1 MTRRIVTIDIETL
14 PASEPVVDE
23 CLSNGTRKQKDE
35 YEKTAL
41 NGDFGRVL
49 CIGYVK
55 EDERGI
61 ESSDVLGWDETSERF
76 TCDERAILT
85 EFWHMM
91 QGFRPE
97 TDRVVGHN
105 IFDFDLKFIYKR
117 SIVHGVR
124 PTVGLSF
131 ARYRS
136 QPIYDTM
143 CEWERWSFGS
153 RIKLDR
159 LARVL
164 SLASS
169 KADGVDGSCVFR
181 LFEQGEHRLIRD
193 YCWRDVELTRAI
205 YRRMVFADLAPARP
219 VGAALSTQGLTA
231 NVSM

>member
-1 MTRRIVTIDIETL
+1 MTRRTVTIDIETL
-14 PASEPVVDE
+14 PASEPLDAE
-23 CLSNGTRKQKDE
+23 FLSAGNRKQNDE
-35 YEKTAL
+35 HEKSAL
-41 NGDFGRVL
+41 NGDFGRIL
-49 CIGYVK
+49 CVGYIK
-55 EDERGI
+55 EGEGGV
-61 ESSDVLGWDETSERF
+61 ESSGVMGWDETTGRF

-85 EFWHMM
+85 EFWRMM
-91 QGFRPE
+91 RGFRPE
-97 TDRVVGHN
+97 TDRIVGHN

-164 SLASS
+164 SLPSS
-169 KADGVDGSCVFR
+169 KAEGVDGSCVFR
-181 LFEQGEHRLIRD
+181 LFEQGQHRLIRD
-193 YCWRDVELTRAI
+193 YCRRDVELTRAI
-205 YRRMVFADLAPARP
+205 YRRMVFADLASVRSNEAHLT
-219 VGAALSTQGLTA
+219 AKGLTA
-231 NVSM
+231 SGVM

>member
-1 MTRRIVTIDIETL
+1 MTRRIITIDIETM
-14 PASEPVVDE
+14 PPSEPVDDE
-23 CLSNGTRKQKDE
+23 CLPNGIRKQKDDC
-35 YEKTAL
+35 EKSAL

-49 CIGYVK
+49 CIGYIK

-61 ESSDVLGWDETSERF
+61 EWSGVMGWDERSEQF
-76 TCDERAILT
+76 TCDEQAILT
-85 EFWHMM
+85 EFWRMM
-91 QGFRPE
+91 RGFQPE
-97 TDRVVGHN
+97 TDRIVGHN

-164 SLASS
+164 SLQSS
-169 KADGVDGSCVFR
+169 KADGVDGSCIFR
-181 LFEQGEHRLIRD
+181 LFEQGQHRLVRD
-193 YCWRDVELTRAI
+193 YCWHDVELTRAI
-205 YRRMVFADLAPARP
+205 YRRMVFADLAPVRP
-219 VGAALSTQGLTA
+219 VEVALSPNGLAA
-231 NVSM
+231 NVMM